1 MAVRIAIGASRGR
14 IVRQLLIESGVV
26 AILGGALGLVVAEWT
41 LATLLALVPQR
52 DLLPADVPIDRVSL
66 LFTLALSCLAALL
79 CGVVPALQ
87 AGRADQGKALRDG
100 ARGTSGRPALARR
113 ALVVAQLATALVL
126 LVGAGLLGRS
136 FVRLLSV
143 DLGFEPRGLLTTEV
157 TLPAARYADQARVIS
172 FYDRLHEALAR
183 IPGVK
188 EAALTSIL
196 PLTGDND
203 TSFEVEGRPLPPRD
217 DQEPVAWYRAV
228 SANYMSV
235 LRLPIVDGR
244 DLMPH
249 EAAPGVLVNQTMA
262 RRYWPDESPVGH
274 RLRLRRDGPWLAIVG
289 VVQDIRHRGPS
300 ASPIVEMFI
309 TYDQL
314 PERQMGIVLRADAE
328 AASVARVVARAV
340 QELDPALPV
349 PAVQPLDALLAD
361 AVAQPRFIST
371 LLAVFAA
378 LALTLAALGLYGLVA
393 WSVAQRTTEFGLRMA
408 LGARGAD
415 VLRLV
420 MREALALAAVGVIV
434 GVAGALALTRVI
446 GALLFAVSPADPL
459 VFTATV
465 AALAIIVLAAGYIPA
480 RRATRVDP
488 MVALRCE

>member
-1 MAVRIAIGASRGR
+1 
-14 IVRQLLIESGVV
+14 
-26 AILGGALGLVVAEWT
+26 
-41 LATLLALVPQR
+41 
-52 DLLPADVPIDRVSL
+52 
-66 LFTLALSCLAALL
+66 
-79 CGVVPALQ
+79 
-87 AGRADQGKALRDG
+87 
-100 ARGTSGRPALARR
+100 
-113 ALVVAQLATALVL
+113 
-126 LVGAGLLGRS
+126 
-136 FVRLLSV
+136 
-143 DLGFEPRGLLTTEV
+143 
-157 TLPAARYADQARVIS
+157 
-172 FYDRLHEALAR
+172 
-183 IPGVK
+183 
-188 EAALTSIL
+188 
-196 PLTGDND
+196 
-203 TSFEVEGRPLPPRD
+203 
-217 DQEPVAWYRAV
+217 VAWYRAV

-314 PERQMGIVLRADAE
+314 SERQMGIVLRADAE

-420 MREALALAAVGVIV
+420 MREALALAAVGVVV

-465 AALAIIVLAAGYIPA
+465 AALAMIVLAAGYIPA
-480 RRATRVDP
+480 RRATHVDP
-488 MVALRCE
+488 MVALRYE